1 MERKRKRDEDDGS
14 SGESSTSSEYEYN
27 GSSDDDEDEDDDYD
41 RDLQAALAASRA
53 AMKTGKGK
61 QRGSVPSK
69 KKKRKR
75 DHSGES
81 STSSDDMNSFSSDDD
96 SNSKYNGSSDDDE
109 DEDDDDDR
117 VLQAALAA
125 SRAAMKKGERSTS
138 SDDMN
143 SFSSDDDNDSDGGGT
158 AAGSSAAHATA
169 DDRDDDDEEENDE
182 EKEKAFSS
190 DGSSSDDDSDSDGA
204 VSAAGGSAAQAPGA
218 KVPSARSILRKKQME
233 AAAAA
238 RKAARLG
245 GDPAALADQKIETFC
260 RVVDTSRSL
269 FRPTAEQLRNLVTG
283 LQKENGNRPGKC
295 GQCHHHLIATRPF
308 DTAQYPRNIFD
319 HKSVM
324 LLAHGL
330 QGKLN
335 PTDLEN
341 AGIGQL
347 RVLGSGVNTKSR
359 DAISH
364 DGYNGGDNG
373 CVYLIYCVKTI
384 TSPAD
389 FNLVYKSAHTRK
401 LLRERVDMVEGPSGK
416 LHKKQDPKLRK
427 KHDPKLRKPR
437 SAAHCAAL
445 SKKHTKKHVR
455 RSGAEIDRT
464 HQCPFCTKA
473 YAHAKSLRA
482 HKKTMH

>member
-1 MERKRKRDEDDGS
+1 
-14 SGESSTSSEYEYN
+14 
-27 GSSDDDEDEDDDYD
+27 
-41 RDLQAALAASRA
+41 
-53 AMKTGKGK
+53 MKK
-61 QRGSVPSK
+61 
-69 KKKRKR
+69 
-75 DHSGES
+75 GES

-96 SNSKYNGSSDDDE
+96 NDSEYNGSSDDDE

-117 VLQAALAA
+117 DLQAALAA
-125 SRAAMKKGERSTS
+125 SRAAMKKGESSTS

-158 AAGSSAAHATA
+158 AAGSSAAHAAA
-169 DDRDDDDEEENDE
+169 DDRDYDE

-190 DGSSSDDDSDSDGA
+190 DRSSSDDDSDSDGA

-218 KVPSARSILRKKQME
+218 KVPSARSILRKKQMQ

-269 FRPTAEQLRNLVTG
+269 FCPTAEQLRNLVTD

-308 DTAQYPRNIFD
+308 DTAQYPRDIFD

-341 AGIGQL
+341 EAIGQL
-347 RVLGSGVNTKSR
+347 GVLGSGVNTKSR

-364 DGYNGGDNG
+364 DGYSGGDNG

-416 LHKKQDPKLRK
+416 LRKKQ
-427 KHDPKLRKPR
+427 DPKLRKPR

-455 RSGAEIDRT
+455 RSAAEIDLT

-473 YAHAKSLRA
+473 YAHAKSLRR